1 MLLKFN
7 SVSSVA
13 QLCQTLCNPMDSSTP
28 DFPVLHQL
36 SELAQLLSV
45 ESVMPSSHLVICLP
59 SLLLPSILTNIRV
72 FSNESALCIRWPK
85 YWNFSFS
92 ISTSK
97 VYSVL
102 ISFKTDWFD
111 LLAVQGT
118 LKSLL
123 QYHSSKTS
131 IIQCSG
137 FFIVQSSHPYM
148 TTRKTIVLTR
158 RTFADKVLSL
168 LSNMLSGLV
177 IAFLPRNS
185 VF

>member
-85 YWNFSFS
+85 YWSLSFS
-92 ISTSK
+92 ISPFNE
-97 VYSVL
+97 YSGLFSLEL
-102 ISFKTDWFD
+102 IG
-111 LLAVQGT
+111 L
-118 LKSLL
+118 
-123 QYHSSKTS
+123 
-131 IIQCSG
+131 I
-137 FFIVQSSHPYM
+137 
-148 TTRKTIVLTR
+148 
-158 RTFADKVLSL
+158 SL
-168 LSNMLSGLV
+168 LSKELSRVFSNTRVQNHHFFG
-177 IAFLPRNS
+177 AQPFLWS
-185 VF
+185 SSHFCK